1 MDKETK
7 QPSIE
12 EIKAAVV
19 FFPGP
24 VVTYRGFKQSAWEQ
38 FEQQLNKNLQQPAPT
53 YPATAASLAYVYRDK
68 QSPRK
73 SFSKQRQKTSSGIL
87 NPLKSAE
94 ERITKP
100 NGVFHLTLLWEMP

>member
-24 VVTYRGFKQSAWEQ
+24 VVTYRGFKQSAPRAVRTAVEQ
-38 FEQQLNKNLQQPAPT
+38 EF
-53 YPATAASLAYVYRDK
+53 ATA
-68 QSPRK
+68 
-73 SFSKQRQKTSSGIL
+73 
-87 NPLKSAE
+87 
-94 ERITKP
+94 
-100 NGVFHLTLLWEMP
+100 

>member
-24 VVTYRGFKQSAWEQ
+24 VVTYRGLKQSAPRAVRTTAEQ
-38 FEQQLNKNLQQPAPT
+38 EF
-53 YPATAASLAYVYRDK
+53 ATACSHLSKYGRLVSVRV
-68 QSPRK
+68 PR
-73 SFSKQRQKTSSGIL
+73 Q
-87 NPLKSAE
+87 
-94 ERITKP
+94 TKP
-100 NGVFHLTLLWEMP
+100 I